1 MVSVMDSHNHQD
13 KQFRPYHSEVECP
26 AYEGVG
32 LGIFDYLEWWDLDG
46 LQAWA
51 EVWAA
56 KA

>member
-1 MVSVMDSHNHQD
+1 MVAMMTSQALLAESD
-13 KQFRPYHSEVECP
+13 PIIEEGT

-32 LGIFDYLEWWDLDG
+32 LAIFDYLEWWDLDG

-51 EVWAA
+51 DVWAA